1 MKHLI
6 GVAMLVVLALV
17 VRFLLSPRPS
27 LDLHVHATYFVI
39 SVISLRI
46 IVFWLLMGVA
56 AVWSVIAAYKF
67 GRQGS

>member
-6 GVAMLVVLALV
+6 GVAVLATLALFG
-17 VRFLLSPRPS
+17 RLRLFPRSS

-39 SVISLRI
+39 SFIPLRI

-56 AVWSVIAAYKF
+56 AVWFLIAVYKF
-67 GRQGS
+67 GRS